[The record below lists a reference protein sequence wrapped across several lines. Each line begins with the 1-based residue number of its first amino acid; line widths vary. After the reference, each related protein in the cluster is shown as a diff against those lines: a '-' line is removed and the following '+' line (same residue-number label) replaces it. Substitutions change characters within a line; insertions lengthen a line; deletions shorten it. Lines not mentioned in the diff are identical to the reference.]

1 MTDDQASD
9 LIDTTENQAIEDEP
23 KNEAA
28 PAEQAQISG
37 KSVKDL
43 TNDER
48 SKLIADAKAGQDNE
62 FFKVSFDR
70 NGRSRISKKKAP
82 KQTTAAKIIEKKA
95 PHLTS
100 EQLLMEHVI
109 GLESQLSTL
118 AQKHNNLKKKYKRMY
133 EDVYI
138 DDEEFYKAPE
148 VTPSTEPQPQQQQEP
163 QPHPIDG
170 QALSSQDQVV
180 LPNIRRYGWRARIN
194 PTL

>member
-1 MTDDQASD
+1 MSEVQASD
-9 LIDTTENQAIEDEP
+9 LIDTTENQAIEDEI

-28 PAEQAQISG
+28 PAEPAQVSA

-43 TNDER
+43 TNEER
-48 SKLIADAKAGQDNE
+48 SKLIEAAKSGQDNE
-62 FFKVSFDR
+62 FFKVSFDKS
-70 NGRSRISKKKAP
+70 GRPRISKTKAP
-82 KQTTAAKIIEKKA
+82 KETTAAKNIEKKA
-95 PHLTS
+95 THLTI

-118 AQKHNNLKKKYKRMY
+118 AQKHKNLKKKYKRMY

-148 VTPSTEPQPQQQQEP
+148 VTPGVEQPQQQQQQQEP
-163 QPHPIDG
+163 QP
-170 QALSSQDQVV
+170 QDQVV